1 MAKTFYYFNPST
13 LSFEK
18 AEFKFKDFIKRT
30 LWLIATALAFALVFV
45 WISFYVIDSPKERML
60 QRENNELKQQLKQ
73 TAKKINMLEIV
84 LQDIQDRDDQVYRSI
99 FEAEPVPIEL
109 RNPVLS

>member
-45 WISFYVIDSPKERML
+45 WIFLCHRL
-60 QRENNELKQQLKQ
+60 TQREDA
-73 TAKKINMLEIV
+73 AKRK
-84 LQDIQDRDDQVYRSI
+84 
-99 FEAEPVPIEL
+99 
-109 RNPVLS
+109 